1 MPAGASLQV
10 SQEQFGEVKSVEL
23 CEGGST
29 KAVTH
34 ENKSVWTSWLF
45 LLFAAAFSTVVVDYA
60 YVAFVGHTHAR
71 THAHTHTNGTQLH
84 THTHKQ
90 GIHSPEEKRKGRS

>member
-23 CEGGST
+23 CEGGSA

-60 YVAFVGHTHAR
+60 YVAFVGHTRAC
-71 THAHTHTNGTQLH
+71 THTHQWH
-84 THTHKQ
+84 TVAHTHKQ
-90 GIHSPEEKRKGRS
+90 GIHRPEEKRKGGS